1 MESGH
6 IAVFAAVSAVTFM
19 QLLLGKNL
27 LFFFFFKLLSTSEIN
42 DDLRMLEGFSVCNGL
57 PAPLRI
63 LLWCKHVV
71 SM

>member
-27 LFFFFFKLLSTSEIN
+27 LLFFFLNCFLH
-42 DDLRMLEGFSVCNGL
+42 LR
-57 PAPLRI
+57 
-63 LLWCKHVV
+63 
-71 SM
+71 

>member
-1 MESGH
+1 MESRH
-6 IAVFAAVSAVTFM
+6 VAVFAAVSAVTFM

-27 LFFFFFKLLSTSEIN
+27 LLFFFKLLSTSEIN
-42 DDLRMLEGFSVCNGL
+42 DDLRMLEGFSVYNGL

-71 SM
+71 GM